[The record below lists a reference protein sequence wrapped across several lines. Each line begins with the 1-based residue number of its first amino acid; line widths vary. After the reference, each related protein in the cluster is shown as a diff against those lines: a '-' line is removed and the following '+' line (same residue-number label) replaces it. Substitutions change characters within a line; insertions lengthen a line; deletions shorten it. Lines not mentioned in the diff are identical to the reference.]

1 MNRGKLYF
9 WISSEET
16 VSEGS
21 CMASLCEALGSLSPS
36 SPHVG
41 SESVADMW
49 VKARPGHSEVEY
61 AGKGRACYT
70 YGASSGGHMRFYQ
83 NQGSRI
89 DNPHS
94 NRSSARSVTEVGV
107 TQEGRPE

>member
-1 MNRGKLYF
+1 MKL
-9 WISSEET
+9 W
-16 VSEGS
+16 VH
-21 CMASLCEALGSLSPS
+21 SP
-36 SPHVG
+36 PAHHTVG
-41 SESVADMW
+41 SESVADTW
-49 VKARPGHSEVEY
+49 VKARPDHSEVDC

-83 NQGSRI
+83 NQGSGI